1 MGMNPL
7 IIDSY
12 GADNFSMSAAW
23 VIMYK

>member
-7 IIDSY
+7 VIDGY